1 MAADDDNLYVG
12 IADRGMPTLSA
23 IRLTDGALIW
33 RHRAPEPAKC
43 SFEGRCGNGY
53 SGPPSVAN
61 GVVYGV
67 NQDGHVRA
75 FKTKTGE
82 LIWDYDTAGRKYETA
97 NGVKNQRGGNLDSNG
112 VAFAGGMAFLM
123 AGFNG
128 ASGSS
133 GPDNV
138 LLAFSV
144 DGK

>member
-1 MAADDDNLYVG
+1 MLF
-12 IADRGMPTLSA
+12 RS
-23 IRLTDGALIW
+23 
-33 RHRAPEPAKC
+33 
-43 SFEGRCGNGY
+43 GNGY
-53 SGPPSVAN
+53 SGPSSIAN

-75 FKTKTGE
+75 FKAKTGE
-82 LIWDYDTAGRKYETA
+82 MIWDYDTAGRTYETV
-97 NGVKNQRGGNLDSNG
+97 NGVKHQRGGNLDSNG
-112 VAFAGGMAFLM
+112 IAFAGGMAFLM

-133 GPDNV
+133 GPDTV